1 MMVQGIWYGYGG
13 INKEHT
19 KTITKYLLLRVS
31 PVATS
36 ARYL

>member
-1 MMVQGIWYGYGG
+1 MIDQGIWYGYW
-13 INKEHT
+13 ISEEHT